1 MDQFLTEQNRDDWK
15 RRWEAYLAGDKS
27 EHVTMSKTFGL
38 SEGVLSK
45 WKPSMQSDD
54 DGDGGGDSSNVI
66 KLYGPIVDDFWA
78 RYFEGMI
85 SGAIFEEMLDAAA
98 EDNDEIVIRINS
110 PGGSVI
116 EAALMYDAVS
126 QMRGKGK
133 TVNAHIAGMSAS
145 AAASVMMAAGQISIS
160 PVGAV
165 FVHNPR
171 VYAYG
176 NASTLRAS
184 ADTLQ
189 KVEDVMKD
197 AYSKRY
203 KDNEEYDDLDA
214 LMEGA
219 TGDGTWL
226 TPELALTVG
235 FVDSV
240 DEAPDPDDDRDDA
253 NASMADR
260 VRASFGNMNGNNG
273 PPSGINPGAITASA
287 QGDQDDMGDQ
297 NDQNDQNPDD
307 QNPDGTVATAM
318 QSSGLNEL
326 VKLAGFNGI
335 GEQQAGTIA
344 MQIIA
349 DGGGA
354 PEMATKLLELPEYHE
369 KYHSRNVEAQKR
381 RQGPVATVDG
391 FLNLVASAN
400 PNSGVAR
407 SHAEEKHAIEHQWQ
421 QDIFE
426 KDGHNLH
433 NMLKSGAGELIP
445 TALFWSGEREVPT
458 ALIDTY
464 SARDVM
470 PSRIDF
476 ARTMPELV
484 ARTPIIKYVTQATE
498 RAATV
503 HIPVVTDGPD
513 INNQALGISAGAL
526 VSAETTEPDADDMT
540 VTTVVVRPEIFDAI
554 VNIPAVSDILTE
566 GWTQRVAY
574 ENIQDKL
581 ASDFE
586 SRIIKGAQAL
596 TTANT
601 AVPITNAVRTGGG
614 KALHREIIKA
624 GSSAFKANVPIRNS
638 AYVFGSD
645 IFDLLLVEPI
655 GAGGGRTIVS
665 GSTEENVNPMIEGEL
680 NGGVPAIKSNQLSAG
695 GSANQGAEHQGIYG
709 AWSHCQLT
717 NWAYMR
723 AWLDN
728 NNTRLWKLKFVTLAA
743 VTFIRGPAFTD
754 LTVTTA

>member
-1 MDQFLTEQNRDDWK
+1 MNEHLLNDENR
-15 RRWEAYLAGDKS
+15 EELAGSWRSYLSGNES
-27 EHVTMSKTFGL
+27 EISRMSTALGI
-38 SEGVLSK
+38 SADVLGR
-45 WKPSMQSDD
+45 WKPMMQNGDD
-54 DGDGGGDSSNVI
+54 DEGSVVR
-66 KLYGPIVDDFWA
+66 LYGPIVSDLFA
-78 RYFEGMI
+78 EFFPGTV
-85 SGAIFEEMLDAAA
+85 SGRMFEEALEQAASKS
-98 EDNDEIVIRINS
+98 DDVTVRINS

-116 EAALMYDAVS
+116 EAAVIYDAIAETRKS
-126 QMRGKGK
+126 G
-133 TVNAHIAGMSAS
+133 TNIDAHISGLSGS
-145 AAASVMMAAGQISIS
+145 AASMIMMAANNISIS
-160 PVGAV
+160 AMGAV
-165 FVHNPR
+165 FVHNPM
-171 VYAYG
+171 VIAYG
-176 NASTLRAS
+176 NVKNLRS
-184 ADTLQ
+184 AVHQ
-189 KVEDVMKD
+189 MEQVEATAKSAYAVRYNDSPD
-197 AYSKRY
+197 ADHGFES
-203 KDNEEYDDLDA
+203 LDA
-214 LMEGA
+214 LMEGEDN
-219 TGDGTWL
+219 DGTWL
-226 TPELALTVG
+226 SPELAQKVG
-235 FVDSV
+235 FVDSISQTAEP
-240 DEAPDPDDDRDDA
+240 DADPDATAGMSDRIL
-253 NASMADR
+253 ASLGIIDG
-260 VRASFGNMNGNNG
+260 SKD
-273 PPSGINPGAITASA
+273 PQSISGVNPNAITATA
-287 QGDQDDMGDQ
+287 DGDPPMDPQNNGNEPGDQPT
-297 NDQNDQNPDD
+297 PD
-307 QNPDGTVATAM
+307 PVATTMA
-318 QSSGLNEL
+318 GLEA
-326 VKLAGFNGI
+326 LARLAEYNGVPRD
-335 GEQQAGTIA
+335 QAGAVA
-344 MQIIA
+344 MRVA
-349 DGGGA
+349 AEGGDA
-354 PEMATKLLELPEYHE
+354 ATMATQMLELPQYHE
-369 KYHSRNVEAQKR
+369 KPHSKNVKDQIS
-381 RQGPVATVDG
+381 RQGPVATIDG

-407 SHAEEKHAIEHQWQ
+407 SYAEEKHAIEHQWQ

-426 KDGHNLH
+426 KDGDNLH

-445 TALFWSGEREVPT
+445 TSLFWSGEREVPI

-498 RAATV
+498 RSATV

-513 INNQALGISAGAL
+513 INNQALGISAGA
-526 VSAETTEPDADDMT
+526 VVGAETTEPDADDMT

-586 SRIIKGAQAL
+586 KRIVQGAQAL
-596 TTANT
+596 TSANT
-601 AVPITNAVRTGGG
+601 AVEISNAIRTGGG
-614 KALHREIIKA
+614 KALHRSIIGA
-624 GSSAFKANVPIRNS
+624 GSAAFKANVPIRNS

-645 IFDLLLVEPI
+645 IFDLLLVEPV
-655 GAGGGRTIVS
+655 GAGGGRTIIS

-695 GSANQGAEHQGIYG
+695 GSSNQAKEHQGIYG

-743 VTFIRGPAFTD
+743 ITFIRGPAFTD